1 MRQITYRRTYF
12 PLRRAQFQTVRAADS
27 PGSGNRSVKF
37 RPASDYPARDA
48 RLTCDVVT
56 HNAGEAPSLRAV
68 GDVLVGTLGPPG

>member
-1 MRQITYRRTYF
+1 MRATDF
-12 PLRRAQFQTVRAADS
+12 S
-27 PGSGNRSVKF
+27 GSGNRSVKF

-68 GDVLVGTLGPPG
+68 GELLVGTLGPPG